1 MVDRTQDLEASQVP
15 GLGVGDLKERALE
28 LAATA
33 REQLSG
39 GSRLVREYIVKEPT
53 KALGV
58 ALGMGVILGWL
69 IKRR

>member
-1 MVDRTQDLEASQVP
+1 MVDQAQ
-15 GLGVGDLKERALE
+15 GVGPGSHGLDVKERALE

-33 REQLSG
+33 REQFSG
-39 GSRLVREYIVKEPT
+39 GSKIVREYIVKEPT
-53 KALGV
+53 KALAV

>member
-1 MVDRTQDLEASQVP
+1 MVDRAQGVESGLEP
-15 GLGVGDLKERALE
+15 RGIDIKERALE
-28 LAATA
+28 VAATA
-33 REQLSG
+33 REQVTG
-39 GSRLVREYIVKEPT
+39 GTRILREYIVKEPT